1 MITPSIEANNVRE
14 AIKELKALD
23 ATVLKAMRK
32 DLRNSLSPFTKQVA
46 DSVPS
51 EPPLS
56 GFGDV
61 TLVTLAQLAGQR

>member
-32 DLRNSLSPFTKQVA
+32 A
-46 DSVPS
+46 M
-51 EPPLS
+51 
-56 GFGDV
+56 G
-61 TLVTLAQLAGQR
+61 TLVTPAQLAGQR